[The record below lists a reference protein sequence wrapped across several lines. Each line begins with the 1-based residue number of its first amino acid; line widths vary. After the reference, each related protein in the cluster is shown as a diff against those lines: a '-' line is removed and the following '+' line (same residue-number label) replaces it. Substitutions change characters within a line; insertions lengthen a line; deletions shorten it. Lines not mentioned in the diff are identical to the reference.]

1 VLVPLALFGLP
12 ERILANGATWVV
24 KEEFHVTGART
35 PWLAQRAGVSLERA
49 WDELSA
55 AARGVARA
63 RSASMTSCGWCAT
76 AMSAR

>member
-55 AARGVARA
+55 ASRASRGLGPPR
-63 RSASMTSCGWCAT
+63 
-76 AMSAR
+76 